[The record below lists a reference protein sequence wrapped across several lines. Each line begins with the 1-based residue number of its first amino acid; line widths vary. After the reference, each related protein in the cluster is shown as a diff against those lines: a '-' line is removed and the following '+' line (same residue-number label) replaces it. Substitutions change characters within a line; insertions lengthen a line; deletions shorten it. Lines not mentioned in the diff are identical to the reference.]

1 MDSSITPTKLTGQ
14 IDAVES
20 KSDAHRLLICAALS
34 ETPTEIIIKNI
45 SKDIA
50 ATIECLSAMGGEIQ
64 TRVDGS
70 LSVRPLWQSN
80 TQNPVLDCGE
90 SGSTLRFLLPV
101 AAALFGGF
109 AMTGAGRLPHR
120 PLAPVIAAMK
130 ANGCTFGSEKLPVQ
144 VNGKLQNG
152 RFELRGDVSSQFI
165 SGLLFALLLLE
176 GDSEIV
182 LTSPLESSGYVDMTL
197 HTLARFGLSVIC
209 EKNRI
214 FVPGSQQYISPGSV
228 TVEGDWSNAAFW
240 LAAGAINGRITCGG
254 LNENSLQC
262 DRRMLDILK
271 QMGADISFE
280 NGAATAAYRELR
292 AITLNAAEIPDLVP
306 VTAALMALAKG
317 TSVIENAGRV
327 RLKES
332 DRLTAITEN
341 LNKLGADVRETA
353 DSLIINGKPELAGG
367 VADGCGDHRIVMA
380 MAVASVAC
388 KGTVVIR
395 GAEAVEKSYPGFFGD
410 FNKLGGR
417 ANVI

>member
-1 MDSSITPTKLTGQ
+1 MDCSITPTKLTGK
-14 IDAVES
+14 IKAVES

-34 ETPTEIIIKNI
+34 EASTEIIINNI

-50 ATIECLSAMGGEIQ
+50 ATIGCLSAMGSDIQ
-64 TRVDGS
+64 TRQDGC
-70 LSVRPLWQSN
+70 LIVGPLWGGI
-80 TQNPVLDCGE
+80 TQNPVLNCGE
-90 SGSTLRFLLPV
+90 SGSTLRFLLP
-101 AAALFGGF
+101 AAAAVLDGF
-109 AMTGAGRLPHR
+109 TMTGSGRLPQR
-120 PLAPVIAAMK
+120 PLTPVITAMK
-130 ANGCTFGSEKLPVQ
+130 SNGCTFASEKLPVQ
-144 VNGKLQNG
+144 VSGKLRSG
-152 RFELRGDVSSQFI
+152 RFELPGDVSSQFI
-165 SGLLFALLLLE
+165 SGLLFALPLLD
-176 GDSEIV
+176 GDSEIT

-240 LAAGAINGRITCGG
+240 LAAGAINGGIICSG

-271 QMGADISFE
+271 QMGADITFE
-280 NGAATAAYRELR
+280 NGVATAAYRELR

-306 VTAALMALAKG
+306 ITAALMALAKG

-380 MAVASVAC
+380 LAVASVAC

-395 GAEAVEKSYPGFFGD
+395 GADAVEKSYPGFFGD

>member
-1 MDSSITPTKLTGQ
+1 MDIYIAPTKLKGK
-14 IDAVES
+14 IEAIES
-20 KSDAHRLLICAALS
+20 KSDAHRLLICAALAGM
-34 ETPTEIIIKNI
+34 PTDIKIKNI

-50 ATIECLSAMGGEIQ
+50 ATIDCLSGLGSEI
-64 TRVDGS
+64 RAHSDGS
-70 LSVRPLWQSN
+70 LTVGPLWQS
-80 TQNPVLDCGE
+80 TARNPVLDCGE
-90 SGSTLRFLLPV
+90 SGSTLRFLLP
-101 AAALFGGF
+101 AAAAVCDGF
-109 AMTGAGRLPHR
+109 TLTGSGRLPQR
-120 PLAPVIAAMK
+120 PLAPVITAMK
-130 ANGCTFGSEKLPVQ
+130 ANGCNFGREKLPVQ
-144 VNGKLQNG
+144 VSGKLQSG
-152 RFELRGDVSSQFI
+152 RFELPGDVSSQFI
-165 SGLLFALLLLE
+165 TGLLFALPLLD
-176 GDSEIV
+176 GNSEIV

-197 HTLARFGLSVIC
+197 HTLARFGISVIC
-209 EKNRI
+209 EKGKI

-240 LAAGAINGRITCGG
+240 LAAGALNGDIICGG
-254 LNENSLQC
+254 LKGNSLQC

-271 QMGADISFE
+271 QMGADITFE
-280 NGAATAAYRELR
+280 NGVAAAASSALS
-292 AITLNAAEIPDLVP
+292 AITIDAAEIPDLVP
-306 VTAALMALAKG
+306 VTAAVMATAKG